1 MIMKKVEVK
10 ELSENFFEAIGKEWM
25 LVTAGNK
32 EAFNTMTASWGGIG
46 WLWNKP
52 VAFVFVRPERYTY
65 EFIEKGDFLTL
76 SFLGEENKKI
86 HAVCGSKSGRE
97 VDKVKETG
105 LKPLFTAQ
113 GNVPSTVPTAPKLPN
128 GKSPFSSIGWKF
140 WNNLRRLLMRRLFL
154 PVLLFVLFTV
164 FSARAGQPSY
174 SADVTVDVTADNA
187 SAARELAMR
196 RANRQAV
203 SAIAANFTTRE
214 GVTVLNKLKLLMRL
228 LIFR

>member
-46 WLWNKP
+46 WLWNKA
-52 VAFVFVRPERYTY
+52 VAFGFVSPERDDD

-113 GNVPSTVPTAPKLPN
+113 GNVLFEQARLSLECRKLYA
-128 GKSPFSSIGWKF
+128 GEIGPENFLDK
-140 WNNLRRLLMRRLFL
+140 NLIEKWYGVSHGGFHKMYVVEIENVWMR
-154 PVLLFVLFTV
+154 
-164 FSARAGQPSY
+164 
-174 SADVTVDVTADNA
+174 
-187 SAARELAMR
+187 
-196 RANRQAV
+196 
-203 SAIAANFTTRE
+203 
-214 GVTVLNKLKLLMRL
+214 
-228 LIFR
+228 